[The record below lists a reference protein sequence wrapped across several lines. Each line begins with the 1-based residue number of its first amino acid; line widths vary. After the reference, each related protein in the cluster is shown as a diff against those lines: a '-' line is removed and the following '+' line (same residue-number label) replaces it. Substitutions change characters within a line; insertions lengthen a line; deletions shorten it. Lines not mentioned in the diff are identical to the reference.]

1 MPMPDLVVLVAD
13 KNMDYTLR
21 AGLQRHE
28 ALGIRPISFHIVQHA
43 ERDSGVRTTGAQ
55 LVGLE
60 RRNFS
65 HALVVLDY
73 EGSGAEESPEEL
85 EEQLDRQLSA
95 RWGSEAKAIVIDPE
109 LEAWIWGSDNALKQ
123 LLDWPYETGIRQWLQ
138 EHDYEILADAKP
150 ERPKEALESV
160 LQACRTPRSSAIYG
174 KIADRISI
182 RRCTD
187 PALVRLRAQLSSWF
201 PPT

>member
-1 MPMPDLVVLVAD
+1 MPDLVVLVAD
-13 KNMDYTLR
+13 KNMEYTLR

-28 ALGIRPISFHIVQHA
+28 ALGIRPISFDVVQHA

-55 LVGLE
+55 LVALE
-60 RRNFS
+60 RRSFS

-73 EGSGAEESPEEL
+73 EGSGADVPPEVL
-85 EEQLDRQLSA
+85 EEQLDRQLTA
-95 RWGSEAKAIVIDPE
+95 QWGSQAKAIVIDPE
-109 LEAWIWGSDNALKQ
+109 LEVWIWGSDNALKQ
-123 LLDWPYETGIRQWLQ
+123 LLNWPHETGIRRWLQ
-138 EHDYEILADAKP
+138 EHQYEISADAKP

-160 LQACRTPRSSAIYG
+160 LQACRTPRSSAIYA
-174 KIADRISI
+174 KIADGISI

-187 PALVRLRAQLSSWF
+187 PALVRLRAQLSRWF